1 MPHSMNEQEVA
12 LLSEEIEMLMQERTS
27 LLKIAGAASV
37 FVANTDG
44 RELPTEAAEA
54 AEMLS
59 MLVNRLPE
67 ETLHEALESV
77 QAQPSPGDL

>member
-1 MPHSMNEQEVA
+1 MSHSMNEQEVA
-12 LLSEEIEMLMQERTS
+12 LLSKEIEMLMQERAS

-44 RELPTEAAEA
+44 RELPPEAAEA

-59 MLVNRLPE
+59 MLVNRLSE
-67 ETLHEALESV
+67 ETLREALESV